1 MSKVQF
7 VDETQFAGEVE
18 NAEGAVLVDFTASWC
33 PPCKALAPVLES
45 VSARYEGRAK
55 VVKVDA
61 DENANLAAR
70 YGVTGLPNLLFF
82 RDGEV
87 VNQAVG
93 YQSEE
98 KLNRLLDE
106 VIES

>member
-1 MSKVQF
+1 MSKVPF
-7 VDETQFAGEVE
+7 VDGKQFANEVE
-18 NAEGAVLVDFTASWC
+18 GSSGTVLVDFTASWC

-45 VSARYEGRAK
+45 VAARYEGRAK

-61 DENANLAAR
+61 DENADIAAR

-82 RDGEV
+82 RDGEI

-98 KLNRLLDE
+98 KLVALLDD
-106 VIES
+106 VLQL